1 MNRNS
6 NAHFAMLPTTGLEH
20 STFPMYQNIRTTFN
34 TGDIIPFYVDS
45 DCMPGDHFTYHYTF
59 VMRGTTPLWPT
70 MDNAYADIYW
80 FKVPHRILWTHFKN
94 QMGEVKDVAWFN
106 STEYVTPMFKTPE
119 GGMATGTIA
128 EKMGIPIKVANLEFS
143 QLPVRSYTMIYNY
156 FFRDQNL
163 IAPEEEF
170 TDDTDRTASNTVT
183 KLGGVPYKAAKKHDY
198 FTSCLPD
205 VQRGPDIR
213 TPLGTSAPVVI
224 PTETSTGV
232 DQATL
237 IFKHS
242 TTGAIANYQNNLIG
256 FNPNGAIDAYGANQG
271 ANSTGGDY
279 TIANKMYADLSSAV
293 AATINAQRLAFQTMK
308 IYERDARGGAR
319 FNEIIYSHFLTQI
332 GDARYQ
338 IPEYLGGKS
347 VPIKVDQ
354 ILQTSQGTTTS
365 PLGQTG
371 AYSLTVDSDFQFA
384 TSITEWSIII
394 GLIVVRTDHSYSQG
408 LNKQW
413 TRRRRF
419 DYYWPALDHIGEQP
433 VLNEQIYAQGT
444 KKDKEVFGYQE
455 AWAEYR
461 YKPSLNTGYF
471 NPRADGSL
479 SSWHYGDNYDSLPLL
494 GREWIEETTTNV
506 DRTLTVQSNKADQW
520 FMDSL
525 VTIKASRPMATYSVP
540 GYVDHF

>member
-1 MNRNS
+1 MNRNT

-45 DCMPGDHFTYHYTF
+45 DAMPGDHFVYHYTF
-59 VMRGTTPLWPT
+59 VLRGTTPLWPT

-80 FKVPHRILWTHFKN
+80 LKIPHRILWKHFKN

-106 STEYVTPMFKTPE
+106 STEYTTPMFRTPE
-119 GGMATGTIA
+119 GGIKTGTIA
-128 EKMGIPIKVANLEFS
+128 EKMGIPIKIGNLEFS
-143 QLPVRSYTMIYNY
+143 QLPIRAYVMVYNY

-163 IAPEEEF
+163 IEPEEEF
-170 TDDTDRTASNTVT
+170 TDDTDRIASNTVT
-183 KLGGVPYKAAKKHDY
+183 KLGGIPYKAAKKHDY
-198 FTSCLPD
+198 FTSCLPAP
-205 VQRGPDIR
+205 QRGPAI
-213 TPLGTSAPVVI
+213 TMPIGQSAPVSIYGNGKTMGVEEVSELSGARLNSGYLEKDGSAYWATN
-224 PTETSTGV
+224 PQYKVGLSTEPNKTG
-232 DQATL
+232 
-237 IFKHS
+237 I
-242 TTGAIANYQNNLIG
+242 TGI
-256 FNPNGAIDAYGANQG
+256 
-271 ANSTGGDY
+271 
-279 TIANKMYADLSSAV
+279 ADLSNAV
-293 AATINAQRLAFQTMK
+293 AATINAQRLAYQTQK

-347 VPIKVDQ
+347 IPIKIDQ

-384 TSITEWSIII
+384 TSITEWSIIL

-444 KKDKEVFGYQE
+444 PKDKEVFGYQE

-471 NPRADGSL
+471 NPKADGSL

-494 GREWIEETTTNV
+494 GKEWIEETTANV
-506 DRTLTVQSNKADQW
+506 DRTLTVQSEKADQW

>member
-34 TGDIIPFYVDS
+34 TGDIIPFYVDA

-119 GGMATGTIA
+119 GGMTTGTIA

-143 QLPVRSYTMIYNY
+143 QLPVRAYTMIYNY

-163 IAPEEEF
+163 IAPIEEF

-183 KLGGVPYKAAKKHDY
+183 NLGGVPYKAAKKHDY

-205 VQRGPDIR
+205 VQRGPQVR
-213 TPLGTSAPVVI
+213 TPLGTSAPVLAGEAHLNQAQ
-224 PTETSTGV
+224 PFKDLTWSKADGTS
-232 DQATL
+232 A
-237 IFKHS
+237 
-242 TTGAIANYQNNLIG
+242 
-256 FNPNGAIDAYGANQG
+256 AYGFKPLGINQDG
-271 ANSTGGDY
+271 NTVVTNNPQMKDY
-279 TIANKMYADLSSAV
+279 LASVTPDNLYADLSNAV

-371 AYSLTVDSDFQFA
+371 AYSLTVDSDYQFA

-471 NPRADGSL
+471 NPRAEGSL
-479 SSWHYGDNYDSLPLL
+479 SSWHYGDNYESLPLL
-494 GREWIEETTTNV
+494 GKEWIEETTANV

-525 VTIKASRPMATYSVP
+525 VTIRASRPMATYSVP

>member
-45 DCMPGDHFTYHYTF
+45 DCMPGDHFTYHYTL

-80 FKVPHRILWTHFKN
+80 FKIPHRILWTHFKN

-143 QLPVRSYTMIYNY
+143 QLPIRGYTMIYNY

-183 KLGGVPYKAAKKHDY
+183 NLGGVPYKAAKKHDY
-198 FTSCLPD
+198 YTSCLPD
-205 VQRGPDIR
+205 VQRGPAVR
-213 TPLGTSAPVVI
+213 LPLGKDAPIQFQV
-224 PTETSTGV
+224 PTAGEITAENTKTYRNINYTGNPEFSV
-232 DQATL
+232 T
-237 IFKHS
+237 
-242 TTGAIANYQNNLIG
+242 TTGFANTNIGNLQTADG
-256 FNPNGAIDAYGANQG
+256 PVDYLTID
-271 ANSTGGDY
+271 NS
-279 TIANKMYADLSSAV
+279 AFLKADLANAI

-319 FNEIIYSHFLTQI
+319 FNELIYSHFLTQI
-332 GDARYQ
+332 GDSRYQ

-347 VPIKVDQ
+347 IPIKVDQ

-444 KKDKEVFGYQE
+444 ETDKEVFGYQE

-461 YKPSLNTGYF
+461 YKPSMNTGYF

-479 SSWHYGDNYDSLPLL
+479 SSWHYGDSYDSLPLL
-494 GREWIEETTTNV
+494 GKEWIEETTANV